1 MTHTRRHRPIVL
13 LAFALL
19 LAAGCSGPGF
29 EPAQEVSKLRTLAIG
44 AEPAEI
50 GPGQVATLSA
60 LSWAPPDG
68 SGVTLRW
75 EVCFATEGPE
85 GYYAC
90 ADGDQGEPGGFE
102 LGEGDDVEFG
112 YDALALLVPEELRPE
127 GASDSEV
134 AAAALEVFC
143 DELEQLDLP
152 ELVELPSCDR
162 GFPVTIRLVAT
173 TTDGQEEIAIREL
186 NLLTAEESVRDDV
199 NTNPR
204 VLGLLV
210 DGTTAA
216 SGSPVAVTLDEPIT
230 LQLLANVE
238 DAQRYEPI
246 EDDGSRGEETR
257 EILSA
262 AWFTTR
268 GRMEKE
274 VTYYAED
281 IAPATELQS
290 NVLELDRGTEAAPG
304 EIVTLFVVLRDDRG
318 GVDWGIWQVEVN

>member
-1 MTHTRRHRPIVL
+1 M
-13 LAFALL
+13 ALL
-19 LAAGCSGPGF
+19 VAAGCSGPGF

-50 GPGQVATLSA
+50 GPGDVATLSA
-60 LSWAPPDG
+60 LSWSPPDG
-68 SGVTLRW
+68 SDVTLTW
-75 EVCFATEGPE
+75 EVCFATQGPE

-90 ADGDQGEPGGFE
+90 ADGDDGEPGGFE
-102 LGEGDDVEFG
+102 LGQGAEVQFG
-112 YDALALLVPEELRPE
+112 YDVLALLVPDELRPE

-134 AAAALEVFC
+134 AAAAIDVLCEQ
-143 DELEQLDLP
+143 LEQIDLP

-173 TTDGQEEIAIREL
+173 TSDGQEEIAIREL
-186 NLLTAEESVRDDV
+186 NLLTADEAARDDV

-210 DGTTAA
+210 DGVSAQV
-216 SGSPVAVTLDEPIT
+216 GEPVEVALDQKIS

-246 EDDGSRGEETR
+246 EDDGTRGEETR

-268 GRMEKE
+268 GRLEQD

-281 IAPATELQS
+281 IAPATELQA
-290 NVLELDRGTEAAPG
+290 NVLELDRGTEAVAG

-318 GVDWGIWQVEVN
+318 GVDWGMWQVEVN